1 LFAHF
6 CCILLQK
13 GVEMKNSCIVLEGGG
28 LRGAFTSGVL
38 EYFLDNDIE
47 FDRVIGVSAG
57 ACVGA
62 SYLSKQKGRN
72 RKVNVEYPSDKR
84 YMGFRHLLTTGSYF
98 NMKFVFG
105 ELPLKLVPFDEQ
117 AFYKNPAEF
126 DVVTTSLSTGNSVVF
141 SKNEIANIGV
151 DKVLVASSSIPLL
164 SRPAAIGGRLFFDGG
179 VSDSIPVK
187 YALGKHEKAVV
198 VLTRPRGYR
207 KGILKNRAL
216 LKFVFRKHPEFME
229 TLLKRNEAYDKTLDF
244 CDQMEKEGKL
254 LIIAP
259 SPEFSIGRTEQ
270 NFDKRI
276 GLYNHGYEVVGKE
289 VENILA
295 FLTEDTSADDTNE

>member
-1 LFAHF
+1 
-6 CCILLQK
+6 
-13 GVEMKNSCIVLEGGG
+13 MKNSCIVLEGGG

-38 EYFLDNDIE
+38 EYFLDEELN

-84 YMGFRHLLTTGSYF
+84 YMGFHHLITTGSYF

-105 ELPLKLVPFDEQ
+105 ELPTKLVPFDEK
-117 AFYKNPAEF
+117 AFFNNPAEF
-126 DVVTTSLSTGNSVVF
+126 DVITTSLNSGDSVIF
-141 SKNEIANIGV
+141 TKEEIANIGI
-151 DKVLVASSSIPLL
+151 DKVLIASSSIPLL
-164 SRPAAIGGRLFFDGG
+164 SQSVNIDGQLFYDGG
-179 VSDSIPVK
+179 VADSIPVK
-187 YALGKHEKAVV
+187 YALSKHEKAVV

-207 KGILKNRAL
+207 KEKLSNRL
-216 LKFVFRKHPEFME
+216 LYEVAFRKYPEFLAV
-229 TLLKRNEAYDKTLDF
+229 LLNRNDEYNKMLDF

-254 LIIAP
+254 FIIAP

-270 NFDKRI
+270 NLEKRI
-276 GLYNHGYEVVGKE
+276 NLYNHGYMLIRKE
-289 VENILA
+289 FENLEL
-295 FLTEDTSADDTNE
+295 FLNEGATHDDSTK